1 MKLKYYKRKEQKD
14 TKAYSDVWMT
24 PREFAHKV
32 VDHFAPTGR
41 VLEPCSGTEYGGY
54 WGHPAFTDW
63 CEVRSGKD
71 FFDWDEKVDWI
82 ITNPPY
88 SIIVQMLEGAL
99 MVADNVVF
107 APIKINEIMSS
118 KKRNRMIKELG
129 HQIKEVIIIDTPPKP
144 FPQTGFQYWCIHWQ
158 RGYTGPITWT
168 DWRK

>member
-1 MKLKYYKRKEQKD
+1 
-14 TKAYSDVWMT
+14 
-24 PREFAHKV
+24 
-32 VDHFAPTGR
+32 
-41 VLEPCSGTEYGGY
+41 
-54 WGHPAFTDW
+54 
-63 CEVRSGKD
+63 
-71 FFDWDEKVDWI
+71 
-82 ITNPPY
+82 
-88 SIIVQMLEGAL
+88 